1 MTLMITDKLNC
12 YFTMQE
18 MAGDNQ
24 KEAYTGFV
32 LILKLS
38 RVYHNLISRKEMY
51 ISFVGGLTCVA
62 AKRG

>member
-1 MTLMITDKLNC
+1 MLSAELVPTRQRQKITLMIMDKMNR

-24 KEAYTGFV
+24 KEAYTGFI

-38 RVYHNLISRKEMY
+38 RMS
-51 ISFVGGLTCVA
+51 
-62 AKRG
+62 